1 MSDVFEEAMR
11 GQFDACQLRF
21 ADDEFADDFGKAI
34 VGRVKRRRMVTT
46 TAIGGG
52 TVVAV
57 GAIAVAALNLPLGSA
72 TPASSPGCVTWSPSP
87 APYPVAT
94 ISPDPTDFSYDVTL
108 PDGDGVMTLARSN
121 GVQEGFDV
129 TLPDGTTFKA
139 PADDA
144 SGASVFKLP
153 NLPLVVVAKED
164 FSGNLTVSVGGA
176 DAVVVPT
183 YGGLPPRVVSDATPP
198 PIVDCGTTTGATA
211 IASPFVCGFH
221 VDPRYREDDALTITG
236 AGYKTVPAAAAM
248 VGDPNLKVAN
258 PVVSN
263 VDPLVPYVTAVNNE
277 VPDAAAGTG
286 LDPADQRVKASVG
299 VTTGVA
305 VVAVQDG
312 VVVAVPNEG
321 VPASGVVRGQIVVR
335 GNGVS
340 ALVLDTDYFSTCPGV
355 TSTAYAT
362 LYAVAG
368 SQTLVRQDAKEPPI
382 YVWQQL
388 RGVGQ

>member
-1 MSDVFEEAMR
+1 MSDVFEDAMR
-11 GQFDACQLRF
+11 GQFDAGQHRF

-176 DAVVVPT
+176 DAVVIPT
-183 YGGLPPRVVSDATPP
+183 YGGLPPRVVSDATP
-198 PIVDCGTTTGATA
+198 
-211 IASPFVCGFH
+211 SPNRRLRHHHGRHRNRISVCLRI
-221 VDPRYREDDALTITG
+221 PRG
-236 AGYKTVPAAAAM
+236 P
-248 VGDPNLKVAN
+248 
-258 PVVSN
+258 
-263 VDPLVPYVTAVNNE
+263 E
-277 VPDAAAGTG
+277 VPRRRRTHHH
-286 LDPADQRVKASVG
+286 RRR
-299 VTTGVA
+299 
-305 VVAVQDG
+305 VQDG
-312 VVVAVPNEG
+312 
-321 VPASGVVRGQIVVR
+321 SGSGCH
-335 GNGVS
+335 GG
-340 ALVLDTDYFSTCPGV
+340 
-355 TSTAYAT
+355 
-362 LYAVAG
+362 
-368 SQTLVRQDAKEPPI
+368 
-382 YVWQQL
+382 
-388 RGVGQ
+388 